1 MEQSNAACGAITV
14 HFSMVESSGARNFPV
29 RIPTCSID
37 YLCREPWNQ
46 FGSSPQSTSQAR
58 NALAA
63 RRFVSPT
70 ESKKLKSQPALR
82 LVHSKTNHLAIN
94 YSLPAFTNAAS
105 IPAAR
110 ELLCDPPVFLLTL
123 LFGSR
128 ASSRAVAFFAPSSPT
143 SISSFQHLSSA

>member
-1 MEQSNAACGAITV
+1 MRCYNCTLFQWWSRAVQGVSSQDSNLQHRLPLQRTMESVRELPTINQPSQECA
-14 HFSMVESSGARNFPV
+14 SG
-29 RIPTCSID
+29 
-37 YLCREPWNQ
+37 W
-46 FGSSPQSTSQAR
+46 
-58 NALAA
+58 

-82 LVHSKTNHLAIN
+82 LVHSKTNHLAVN
-94 YSLPAFTNAAS
+94 YFLPAFTNAAS